1 MNCEHASE
9 LISLSCEKKL
19 NVKDSVQ
26 LQVHLWLCPK
36 CRYFKQNNDQLRKML
51 KDYCQYSETE
61 TKTDKET

>member
-19 NVKDSVQ
+19 KVKESVQ

-36 CRYFKQNNDQLRKML
+36 CRYFNQNNDKLRKML
-51 KDYCQYSETE
+51 HEYCQQD
-61 TKTDKET
+61 KTNLK